1 MKSFILCGGMGTRLG
16 IAKNTPPKALIKIGS
31 EPILIH
37 LIKIYLKNDINE
49 IVLCLGYKG
58 KIILDYFIKKFKKV
72 SKVTYWGSKLKI
84 IKIKINKKI
93 VNLYFV
99 NTGIKTATGGR
110 L

>member
-58 KIILDYFIKKFKKV
+58 KIILDYFIKKFKQVYK
-72 SKVTYWGSKLKI
+72 
-84 IKIKINKKI
+84 NE
-93 VNLYFV
+93 
-99 NTGIKTATGGR
+99 GGR
-110 L
+110 RLLFLLLLCLFQFNLK